1 MQIAAK
7 RNIEQIFIATA
18 TVELVGDEKNQN
30 YLKRKLVYKTCTS
43 GAPAICIMLIVK
55 IALKVALKVARK

>member
-18 TVELVGDEKNQN
+18 TVELVEEEKKQN
-30 YLKRKLVYKTCTS
+30 SLKRKLVYKTCTS
-43 GAPAICIMLIVK
+43 AAPAICIMLIVK
-55 IALKVALKVARK
+55 IALKVARK